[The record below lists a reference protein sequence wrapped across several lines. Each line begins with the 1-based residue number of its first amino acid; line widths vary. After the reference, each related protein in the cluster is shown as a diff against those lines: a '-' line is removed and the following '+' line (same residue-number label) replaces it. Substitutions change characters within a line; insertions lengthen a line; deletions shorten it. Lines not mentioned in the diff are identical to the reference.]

1 LNLGHWIMIRRPGTH
16 VSGRRRGN
24 SRRRAGLR
32 RRGAVTSPTNS
43 FSSSR
48 PRFEEQAAS
57 TRSARDGEA
66 NNGGSCGGDTAERA
80 RIAVVRSTNSGEVK
94 RSARCTETATNDAAG
109 LLTSRRVSWTA
120 SHDGTAA
127 EARKQRRRREARVP
141 AALMQAA
148 RARGS
153 RVGGPGGGG
162 ALKRPVEAPWRAGH
176 ARGGVLRSDTGG
188 GGAVESGSGTSA
200 LKGKTWGPHP
210 SAAQGAEAG
219 SGWRRW
225 LAGPAGPHGH
235 WAATRWKSVPRL

>member
-1 LNLGHWIMIRRPGTH
+1 VQRAERRSDRWWRKRRRRCGAD
-16 VSGRRRGN
+16 GRRG
-24 SRRRAGLR
+24 
-32 RRGAVTSPTNS
+32 GA
-43 FSSSR
+43 
-48 PRFEEQAAS
+48 
-57 TRSARDGEA
+57 AR
-66 NNGGSCGGDTAERA
+66 
-80 RIAVVRSTNSGEVK
+80 NSGELK
-94 RSARCTETATNDAAG
+94 RTTRCTGTATNDAVDF
-109 LLTSRRVSWTA
+109 LTSLRGSWTA
-120 SHDGTAA
+120 SHDRTAA